1 MQRPTPEQYNPPLT
15 WPAQLW
21 RFAAAIA
28 FSGVL
33 WWFSAPTQWEHARWL
48 FWLDLSFGLVSLGL
62 TFYRRRWPFA
72 VAALTSVLGCVSVTA
87 NGPGTL
93 ATVSM
98 ATRRVTRQILVLL
111 LLMTVSSTSIP
122 LIQPRSEGFTSG
134 IDIVLGMLFAIAM
147 LAIGAY
153 IGPAGSC
160 CGPCATGPGARR
172 RTRPCGSSR
181 DG

>member
-1 MQRPTPEQYNPPLT
+1 M
-15 WPAQLW
+15 
-21 RFAAAIA
+21 
-28 FSGVL
+28 L
-33 WWFSAPTQWEHARWL
+33 WWFSAPAQWEHARWL

-98 ATRRVTRQILVLL
+98 ATHRVMKQIVLL
-111 LLMTVSSTSIP
+111 AADDGLVDLHP
-122 LIQPRSEGFTSG
+122 ADPARSEGFTSG

-147 LAIGAY
+147 LAIGRTS
-153 IGPAGSC
+153 GPVASC
-160 CGPCATGPGARR
+160 CGPCATEPSARR
-172 RTRPCGSSR
+172 TTKPCGSSR
-181 DG
+181 DA